1 MKAMR
6 LLRNNLRI
14 NQLGK
19 VNMQKEAIECIKE
32 ILESYT
38 EFLEY
43 MHKTDNL
50 QQIRIVGNFRYSKWK
65 PLLEK
70 IKEDIKTQ

>member
-50 QQIRIVGNFRYSKWK
+50 QQIRIVGNFSYSKWK